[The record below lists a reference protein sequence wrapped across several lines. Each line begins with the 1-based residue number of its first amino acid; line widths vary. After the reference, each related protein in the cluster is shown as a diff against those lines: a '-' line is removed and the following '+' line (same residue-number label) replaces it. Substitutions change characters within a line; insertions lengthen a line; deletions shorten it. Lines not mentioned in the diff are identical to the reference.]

1 MTINR
6 YKLQVAA
13 KGIDPALGKEYHHAE
28 SLFYSIGKT
37 RFDSPPTHTH
47 FHSTLQGP
55 NSQHYHSSLSLFFPE
70 GFFFF
75 FKYVILSLKYPKS
88 IYFSLVFLSSSPLN
102 SSTLVY
108 VNELHRRN
116 CRPGSDGLPTAAL
129 KTDGLVLI

>member
-70 GFFFF
+70 V

-88 IYFSLVFLSSSPLN
+88 IYFSLVFLSSSPLLLTQVLLSMSM
-102 SSTLVY
+102 SSIAVIADLALTACQQ
-108 VNELHRRN
+108 LHLKLT
-116 CRPGSDGLPTAAL
+116 GSY
-129 KTDGLVLI
+129 